1 MEGAMEQGE
10 EASHVMPYPMLVR
23 VWVLLV
29 LLTAILVV
37 VSTRFHEALAMWAML
52 VITPVKAGLVM
63 FYFMHL
69 KYEKTLLKALVVIT
83 LFVLII
89 FIGLTFSDLSYR

>member
-1 MEGAMEQGE
+1 MEGVMEQGE
-10 EASHVMPYPMLVR
+10 VTSHVMPYPMLVG
-23 VWVLLV
+23 VWALLV
-29 LLTAILVV
+29 LLTATLVI
-37 VSTRFHEALAMWAML
+37 VSTKFHEALAMWAML

-69 KYEKTLLKALVVIT
+69 KFEKTFLKALVVIT
-83 LFVLII
+83 LFVLIV